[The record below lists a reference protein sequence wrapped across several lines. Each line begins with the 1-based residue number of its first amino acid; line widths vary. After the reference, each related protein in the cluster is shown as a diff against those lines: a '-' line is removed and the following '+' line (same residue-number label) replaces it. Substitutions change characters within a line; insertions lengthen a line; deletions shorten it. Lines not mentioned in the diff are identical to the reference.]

1 MASEK
6 FMSENNFQYFWDKL
20 EARLAKK
27 VSTDDERLTLATAS
41 KNGLF
46 SSADFNKLSGIE
58 AGANKYVHPT
68 TSGNKHIPS
77 GGSSGQI
84 LRWSSDGTA
93 VWGNDVNTTYEN
105 FTGASA
111 SAVGASGLVP
121 APAAGDQ
128 AKFLCGDGTWKTTPD
143 TDTTYEVATST
154 ENGLMSA
161 ADKAKLDSIQSDSTN
176 TDGFVQFD
184 AESDIPV
191 GSRRANTLYAR
202 IIHDYSA

>member
-6 FMSENNFQYFWDKL
+6 FMSENNLQYFWDKL

-46 SSADFNKLSGIE
+46 SSADFTKLSGIE

-84 LRWSSDGTA
+84 LRWFSDGTA

-111 SAVGASGLVP
+111 SVVGASGLVP
-121 APAAGDQ
+121 APNAGDQ

-143 TDTTYEVATST
+143 TNTTYEPATST
-154 ENGLMSA
+154 EDGLMSA
-161 ADKAKLDSIQSDSTN
+161 ADKAKLDSIQTDATN

-191 GSRRANTLYAR
+191 GSRKANTLYAR

>member
-27 VSTDDERLTLATAS
+27 VSTDDERLTLATKT

-46 SSADFNKLSGIE
+46 SSADFKKLSGIE

-121 APAAGDQ
+121 APAVGDRT
-128 AKFLCGDGTWKTTPD
+128 KFLCGDGTWKTTPD
-143 TDTTYEVATST
+143 TNTTYEPATPT
-154 ENGLMSA
+154 EDGLMSA
-161 ADKAKLDSIQSDSTN
+161 ADKAKLDSIQADATN

-184 AESDIPV
+184 SDSNIPV
-191 GSRRANTLYAR
+191 GSRKANTLYAR
-202 IIHDYSA
+202 ILHDYSA

>member
-6 FMSENNFQYFWDKL
+6 FMSESNFQYFWDKMS
-20 EARLAKK
+20 AQLANK
-27 VSTDDERLTLATAS
+27 VSTDDERLTLATSS

-46 SSADFNKLSGIE
+46 SSADFTKLSGIE

-84 LRWSSDGTA
+84 LRWASEGTA
-93 VWGNDVNTTYEN
+93 VWGNDVNTTYED

-143 TDTTYEVATST
+143 TNTTYEPATST
-154 ENGLMSA
+154 EDGLMSA
-161 ADKAKLDSIQSDSTN
+161 ADKAKLDSIQADATN
-176 TDGFVQFD
+176 TEGFVQFD
-184 AESDIPV
+184 QESDIPV
-191 GSRRANTLYAR
+191 ESRTANTLYAR
-202 IIHDYSA
+202 IIRDYSA

>member
-46 SSADFNKLSGIE
+46 SSADFKKLSGIE

-128 AKFLCGDGTWKTTPD
+128 VKFLCGDGTWKTTPD

-154 ENGLMSA
+154 EDGLMSA